1 MKKNY
6 EELELKVI
14 RFASE
19 DVITASGD
27 GECKNLICKDLIC
40 TKVLVPCTD
49 MCRVVEC
56 VEMICKSLGCMDMCE
71 M

>member
-14 RFASE
+14 RFTSE

-27 GECKNLICKDLIC
+27 EEQCPGRGELAKEIAK
-40 TKVLVPCTD
+40 
-49 MCRVVEC
+49 
-56 VEMICKSLGCMDMCE
+56 
-71 M
+71 

>member
-19 DVITASGD
+19 DVITASG
-27 GECKNLICKDLIC
+27 EEEC
-40 TKVLVPCTD
+40 TKVMVCKDKICIEMICMDKICTD
-49 MCRVVEC
+49 MIEP
-56 VEMICKSLGCMDMCE
+56 CMDKCTVAR
-71 M
+71 

>member
-19 DVITASGD
+19 DVITASG
-27 GECKNLICKDLIC
+27 EEQCPKLICMNVECFRLDFCIEKAIC
-40 TKVLVPCTD
+40 LNVGGGGDCPRLEVPCT
-49 MCRVVEC
+49 M
-56 VEMICKSLGCMDMCE
+56 
-71 M
+71 

>member
-19 DVITASGD
+19 DVITASG
-27 GECKNLICKDLIC
+27 EEC
-40 TKVLVPCTD
+40 TKVLCRDLVIPCQVQC
-49 MCRVVEC
+49 MVECRVVGGDWPRLE
-56 VEMICKSLGCMDMCE
+56 ICMDKCTVAK
-71 M
+71 